1 MAKAN
6 KDLLNLNAPKGR
18 SYQTALKR
26 FDSLKQKVQQVAQ
39 NAIAVILKNRAN
51 NKYLY
56 GEFDNLPNVIITAVD
71 NSGTATACVNR
82 LAQFIQADGFIGEGM
97 DNIQANSR
105 QKLTAILGE
114 QAQNVAYFQGYA
126 LRLVFNVEGNIAKI
140 FNLDIKTLRRVGKGF
155 EFNPLMGEVGKD
167 ETETRHIP
175 EFDPERTPQE
185 RRALIAEQI
194 KRYGEQVGEVLYIF
208 KKGMG
213 RYYDIYPIPPY
224 YSAIEDIISD
234 GKISQLDLR
243 NISQGFR
250 TPVVISTGPIDDQ
263 NEDEDGKTAQDYFDE
278 ALEGFTGEDASPIL
292 HLKGA
297 TEEFK
302 PTITVIDL
310 AEILDQTE
318 KTSERIAKR
327 VARIIGVP
335 DVLIGMET
343 SGKLGNVQELKN
355 QMALFALSLY
365 RMQQLI
371 KEGYDLIKPL
381 LALKG
386 MENVQEL
393 DFTIST
399 LKPFDFLPESVINNL
414 TSEEQKELFELEFE
428 SDVSKVEAE
437 QVQLNTNDTFTNLT
451 GRQMQNIQR
460 IIRKFNKDELTF
472 EQASQM
478 LKAGFGMS
486 DEEVNVWLVTKE
498 EEEAFNNLIQN
509 SYTDYPKEATE
520 NAKIALRYAEEN
532 GWGSCGTDVGKARA
546 NQLAKGEAISE
557 ETISRM
563 ASFERHRQNSDKE
576 LGDGCGRLMWLAWG
590 GDAGIE
596 WAQRKLEQIKR
607 EKE

>member
-1 MAKAN
+1 MARKN
-6 KDLLNLNAPKGR
+6 KRLLNLQPPKGR
-18 SYQTALKR
+18 TYQTAIKR
-26 FDSLKQKVQQVAQ
+26 FDSFKQKVQQAAQ

-56 GEFDNLPNVIITAVD
+56 GEFDNLPNVIISAVD

-167 ETETRHIP
+167 ETETRIIP
-175 EFDPERTPQE
+175 EFDPERDAQE

-302 PTITVIDL
+302 PSVTVIDL

-343 SGKLGNVQELKN
+343 PGKLGNVQELKN

-365 RMQQLI
+365 RMQQMI

-381 LALKG
+381 LALRG
-386 MENVQEL
+386 MENVQDL

-414 TSEEQKELFELEFE
+414 TSEEQKQLFELEFE
-428 SDVSKVEAE
+428 SDVPQVETK
-437 QVQLNTNDTFTNLT
+437 QVQLNTNETFTNLT
-451 GRQMQNIQR
+451 GKQMQNIQR

-486 DEEVNVWLVTKE
+486 EEEVNVWLVTKE
-498 EEEAFNNLIQN
+498 EEDDNI
-509 SYTDYPKEATE
+509 
-520 NAKIALRYAEEN
+520 
-532 GWGSCGTDVGKARA
+532 
-546 NQLAKGEAISE
+546 
-557 ETISRM
+557 
-563 ASFERHRQNSDKE
+563 
-576 LGDGCGRLMWLAWG
+576 
-590 GDAGIE
+590 
-596 WAQRKLEQIKR
+596 
-607 EKE
+607 

>member
-1 MAKAN
+1 MSRKN
-6 KDLLNLNAPKGR
+6 KRVLNLQPPKGR
-18 SYQTALKR
+18 TYQTALKR
-26 FDSLKQKVQQVAQ
+26 FDSFKQKVQVAAQ

-56 GEFDNLPNVIITAVD
+56 GEFDNLPNVIISAVD

-105 QKLTAILGE
+105 QKLTAILGD

-167 ETETRHIP
+167 ETETRIIP
-175 EFDPERTPQE
+175 EFDSERDAQE

-224 YSAIEDIISD
+224 YSSIEDIISD

-302 PTITVIDL
+302 PSVTVIDL

-343 SGKLGNVQELKN
+343 AGKLGNVQELKN

-365 RMQQLI
+365 RMQQMI

-386 MENVQEL
+386 MENVQDL

-414 TSEEQKELFELEFE
+414 TSEEQKQLFELEFE
-428 SDVSKVEAE
+428 SDVTEVADPEF
-437 QVQLNTNDTFTNLT
+437 QNL
-451 GRQMQNIQR
+451 M
-460 IIRKFNKDELTF
+460 
-472 EQASQM
+472 
-478 LKAGFGMS
+478 
-486 DEEVNVWLVTKE
+486 
-498 EEEAFNNLIQN
+498 QN
-509 SYTDYPKEATE
+509 SYSDYPKQASE
-520 NAKIALRYAEEN
+520 NAKTALRYAEEN
-532 GWGSCGTDVGKARA
+532 GWGTCGTDVGKARA
-546 NQLAKGEAISE
+546 NQLAKGEAISR
-557 ETISRM
+557 ETIARM
-563 ASFERHRQNSDKE
+563 AAFERHRQNSDKA

-590 GDAGIE
+590 GDAGVE
-596 WAQRKLEQIKR
+596 WAQRKLKQID
-607 EKE
+607 EES

>member
-1 MAKAN
+1 MSKVDN
-6 KDLLNLNAPKGR
+6 LLNLNQPRGR
-18 SYQTALKR
+18 TYQTAMKR
-26 FDSLKQKVQQVAQ
+26 FDSFKHKVQVAAQ

-56 GEFDNLPNVIITAVD
+56 GEFDNLPNIIISAVD

-82 LAQFIQADGFIGEGM
+82 LAQFIQADGFIGEGV
-97 DNIQANSR
+97 DQIQANSR
-105 QKLTAILGE
+105 QKLSAILGE
-114 QAQNVAYFQGYA
+114 QSQNVAYFQGYA
-126 LRLVFNVEGNIAKI
+126 LRLVFNVEGKIAKI

-167 ETETRHIP
+167 ENETRIIP
-175 EFDPERTPQE
+175 EFDPERSPQE
-185 RRALIAEQI
+185 RRNLIAQQI
-194 KRYGEQVGEVLYIF
+194 KKYGEQVGEVLYIF

-263 NEDEDGKTAQDYFDE
+263 NENEDGKTAQDYFDE

-302 PTITVIDL
+302 PTVTVIDL

-343 SGKLGNVQELKN
+343 AGKLGNVQELKN
-355 QMALFALSLY
+355 QMALFSLSLY
-365 RMQQLI
+365 RMQQMI

-386 MENVQEL
+386 MENVQDL

-414 TSEEQKELFELEFE
+414 SSSEQKQLFELEFE
-428 SDVSKVEAE
+428 
-437 QVQLNTNDTFTNLT
+437 
-451 GRQMQNIQR
+451 
-460 IIRKFNKDELTF
+460 
-472 EQASQM
+472 
-478 LKAGFGMS
+478 
-486 DEEVNVWLVTKE
+486 EEVNT
-498 EEEAFNNLIQN
+498 Q
-509 SYTDYPKEATE
+509 TE
-520 NAKIALRYAEEN
+520 
-532 GWGSCGTDVGKARA
+532 T
-546 NQLAKGEAISE
+546 
-557 ETISRM
+557 
-563 ASFERHRQNSDKE
+563 E
-576 LGDGCGRLMWLAWG
+576 L
-590 GDAGIE
+590 
-596 WAQRKLEQIKR
+596 
-607 EKE
+607 

>member
-26 FDSLKQKVQQVAQ
+26 FDSLKQKVQQAAQ

-97 DNIQANSR
+97 DNIQANSK

-140 FNLDIKTLRRVGKGF
+140 FNLDIKTLRRVGQGF

-167 ETETRHIP
+167 ETETRLIP
-175 EFDPERTPQE
+175 EFDIERTPQE
-185 RRALIAEQI
+185 RRSLIAEQI

-343 SGKLGNVQELKN
+343 AGKLGNVQELKN

-365 RMQQLI
+365 RMQQMI
-371 KEGYDLIKPL
+371 KEGYDVIKPL

-414 TSEEQKELFELEFE
+414 TSEEQKQLFELEFE
-428 SDVSKVEAE
+428 SDVPQVETPT
-437 QVQLNTNDTFTNLT
+437 VQ
-451 GRQMQNIQR
+451 
-460 IIRKFNKDELTF
+460 
-472 EQASQM
+472 
-478 LKAGFGMS
+478 
-486 DEEVNVWLVTKE
+486 
-498 EEEAFNNLIQN
+498 NLIQN

-590 GDAGIE
+590 GDAGVE
-596 WAQRKLEQIKR
+596 WAQRKLEQIKK
-607 EKE
+607 EKA